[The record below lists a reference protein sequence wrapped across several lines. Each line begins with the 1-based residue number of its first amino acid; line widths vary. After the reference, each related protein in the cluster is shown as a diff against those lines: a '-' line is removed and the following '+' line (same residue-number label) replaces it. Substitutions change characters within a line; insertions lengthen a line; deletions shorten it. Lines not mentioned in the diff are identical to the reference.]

1 MPNRLAASTSPYLLQ
16 HRDNPV
22 DWWEW
27 SPEAFAEAERRG
39 LPVLL
44 SVGYAACHWCHVM
57 AHESFED
64 EQTAAFMNEHFVN
77 IKVDREERPDV
88 DAVYMEAVQAM
99 TGHGGWPM
107 TSFLTAA
114 GEPFFCG
121 TYWPRE
127 RKHGMPSFLEVL
139 SSVSQ
144 TWQTRRDEV
153 LQAGADVVARLS
165 RAPEGTTADV
175 TPALLD
181 QAAAGLRS
189 SYDGVHGGFGSAPKF
204 PPSMVLEFLLRRAAR
219 TGGEDLGLVEH
230 TCRAMASGGMY
241 DQLGGGFARYSVD
254 ASWTVPHFEKML
266 YDNALLLRVYVHLWR
281 ATGSAM
287 ARRVALETGEFLL
300 RDLRT
305 PEGGFASA
313 LDADTDGVEGLTY
326 VWTPTELVEVLGE
339 DDGRWAAEQ
348 FDVTPGGTFEEGASV
363 LQRLQEPDDLERYE
377 RVRAALLA
385 ARDSR
390 PQPGR
395 DDKVVAAW
403 NGLAIAALAEGGALL
418 DQPHWVEAADVCAD
432 LLLRVHWVTADQRL
446 RRVSRDG
453 VVGAHAG
460 VLEDYADFAE
470 GVLALHQVTGDP
482 GRLSGAEH
490 LLRVVLEQFP
500 DGTGG
505 FYDTAADAEQLVR
518 RPQDPTD
525 NATPSGAAAAA
536 QALLT
541 CAALTGS
548 DELRTAAERALA
560 VQAPLLGKYARFA
573 GWAAATA
580 EALLAG
586 PAEVAVVDRPDL
598 LAVARRATSP
608 GAVVVAAGPLVRTA
622 RQGRRTSAG
631 SSSARRRRPTRRGCA
646 SSCRWWSRRRRRRR
660 RPAGPRAPRPAGR
673 SPGRRGR
680 RSCAPCSRPARR
692 PAAPAARPS
701 WCGRPS
707 RRRRRR

>member
-1 MPNRLAASTSPYLLQ
+1 MPNRLADSTSPYLLQ
-16 HRDNPV
+16 HQDNPV
-22 DWWEW
+22 DWYEW
-27 SPEAFAEAERRG
+27 GPEAFEAAASLQR
-39 LPVLL
+39 PILL

-77 IKVDREERPDV
+77 VKVDREERPDV

-99 TGHGGWPM
+99 TGSGGWPM
-107 TSFLTAA
+107 TSFLTPA

-121 TYWPRE
+121 TYWPNE
-127 RKHGMPSFLEVL
+127 RRHGMPSFREVL
-139 SSVSQ
+139 ASVSQ
-144 TWQTRRDEV
+144 TWHTRRDEV
-153 LQAGADVVARLS
+153 LQAGADLVARLS
-165 RAPEGTTADV
+165 RAPDGSTAEITV
-175 TPALLD
+175 ALLD

-189 SYDGVHGGFGSAPKF
+189 SYDGIHGGFGGAPKF

-219 TGGEDLGLVEH
+219 TGGDDLGLVEH
-230 TCRAMASGGMY
+230 TCKAMAHGGMY
-241 DQLGGGFARYSVD
+241 DQLAGGFARYSVD

-281 ATGSAM
+281 ATGSEL

-305 PEGGFASA
+305 PQGGFASA
-313 LDADTDGVEGLTY
+313 LDADTEGVEGLTY
-326 VWTPTELVEVLGE
+326 VWTPDQLVEVLGE

-363 LQRLQEPDDLERYE
+363 LQRLQEPDDHDRYE

-385 ARDSR
+385 ARGDR

-395 DDKVVAAW
+395 DDKVVTAW

-418 DQPHWVEAADVCAD
+418 EQPHWIEAADVCAD
-432 LLLRVHWVTADQRL
+432 LLLGRHWVTADQRL

-453 VVGAHAG
+453 AVGQHAG
-460 VLEDYADFAE
+460 VLEDYADAAE
-470 GVLALHQVTGDP
+470 GLLALHQVTGDP
-482 GRLSGAEH
+482 ARLAGAEQ
-490 LLRVVLEQFP
+490 LLRVVLAQFP

-505 FYDTAADAEQLVR
+505 FYDTAADAERLVR

-525 NATPSGAAAAA
+525 NATPSGASAAAS
-536 QALLT
+536 ALLT
-541 CAALTGS
+541 YAALTGS
-548 DELRTAAERALA
+548 PEHRAAAEQALA
-560 VQAPLLGKYARFA
+560 VQAPLLARHARFA

-608 GAVVVAAGPLVRTA
+608 GAVVVAAGPLLE
-622 RQGRRTSAG
+622 
-631 SSSARRRRPTRRGCA
+631 
-646 SSCRWWSRRRRRRR
+646 
-660 RPAGPRAPRPAGR
+660 
-673 SPGRRGR
+673 
-680 RSCAPCSRPARR
+680 
-692 PAAPAARPS
+692 
-701 WCGRPS
+701 GRPPGAAYVC
-707 RRRRRR
+707 RGFVCETPTTDAQRLREQLAVVL